1 MEGRNR
7 SRLLPKIRA
16 LDTEL
21 VVTFVPTESRINEK
35 KGEKREG
42 KKRKSRHG
50 KLAWL
55 YFPGKFEYRVVLD
68 RALMRHV
75 GAGRRNGRAANE
87 AIFAEK

>member
-1 MEGRNR
+1 MEAGSKPRARRRQKKGKKKKTECANLSDLMEGRNR

-50 KLAWL
+50 KLA
-55 YFPGKFEYRVVLD
+55 
-68 RALMRHV
+68 
-75 GAGRRNGRAANE
+75 
-87 AIFAEK
+87 